1 MVNSERI
8 MKYFDYLKQHGIR
21 YVIKIIYQYKID
33 ELLQK
38 IILPFVKGKISN
50 TIVLE
55 GHDDFDSNAGAFY
68 SYLIEHK
75 LNKKYKIVWLLKNSI
90 PKHLPENVVAFYLR
104 KPSLRK
110 SIQLCTAKYIL
121 TCNNIIGS
129 FQEGQTTIYL
139 SHGPVSLKSVKG
151 KALLPINLTNV
162 LMPSTF
168 LTPILKDIYGLEGNK
183 NTKTVILGYPSH
195 DLLYKKS
202 NELKK
207 ITTRNFSKVILWMP
221 TFRKLKNSSR
231 NDSSVSSNLGI
242 PLFKSQKELEKL
254 NESLLINNALLLVK
268 IHPMQDLSDFMAK
281 GCSNII
287 FLTGA
292 DVRNLKVDNYRLMA
306 NVDAL
311 ISDYSSAAYDFLHC
325 DKPIAYTMDDEND
338 YKLDFIVDDPKELI
352 AGKVIYNLNDFQEFI
367 LSVVNE
373 EDPYVDIRHTVF
385 DKVFK
390 FHDGNSSRR
399 LADFLK
405 L

>member
-1 MVNSERI
+1 MVNLEKI
-8 MKYFDYLKQHGIR
+8 MKYFDYLKQHGFRYAIR
-21 YVIKIIYQYKID
+21 IIYQYKID

-38 IILPFVKGKISN
+38 IILPFVKGKFSN

-68 SYLIEHK
+68 TYLIEHN
-75 LNKKYKIVWLLKNSI
+75 LNKKYKIIWLLKNGI
-90 PKHLPENVVAFYLR
+90 PTHLPENVSAFSLR

-110 SIQLCTAKYIL
+110 NIHLCTAKYIL
-121 TCNNIIGS
+121 TCNNVIGS
-129 FQEGQTTIYL
+129 LQKGQTTIYL
-139 SHGPVSLKSVKG
+139 SHGPVALKSVKG
-151 KALLPINLTNV
+151 KASLPISLTNI
-162 LMPSTF
+162 LMPSTY
-168 LTPILKDIYGLEGNK
+168 LTPILKNVYGLKTNK
-183 NTKTVILGYPSH
+183 STKCLILGYPSH

-202 NELKK
+202 NELEK
-207 ITTRNFSKVILWMP
+207 ITTNNFSKVILWMP

-231 NDSSVSSNLGI
+231 NDSNVSSNLGI
-242 PLFKSQKELEKL
+242 PLFKSQKEVEKL
-254 NESLLINNALLLVK
+254 NKSLQIHNALLLVK
-268 IHPMQDLSDFMAK
+268 IHPMQDLSDFTAK
-281 GCSNII
+281 GCSNIR
-287 FLTGA
+287 FLTGE

-325 DKPIAYTMDDEND
+325 DKPIAYTMDDKED
-338 YKLDFIVDDPKELI
+338 YKLDFIVDNPKELI

-373 EDPYVDIRHTVF
+373 EDQYADVRHTVF

-390 FHDGNSSRR
+390 FHDGNSSKR